1 MIHNFPALFLIRK
14 PLEIQT
20 REMQIL
26 SNKVINKYLTIMK
39 TRPACQ
45 NVVYFY
51 ALTWL
56 VPKLYIP
63 SIVKTQMR
71 LVLFSSRLVSQAS
84 NKISCKFGFQPRTT
98 H

>member
-1 MIHNFPALFLIRK
+1 M
-14 PLEIQT
+14 T
-20 REMQIL
+20 
-26 SNKVINKYLTIMK
+26 

-98 H
+98 PAQKYVTQCIPVPCRVLCARP

>member
-45 NVVYFY
+45 NMVYFY

-63 SIVKTQMR
+63 GIAKTQMS
-71 LVLFSSRLVSQAS
+71 LVLFVFRQ
-84 NKISCKFGFQPRTT
+84 IG
-98 H
+98 